1 MKHTT
6 TILVALTVLIV
17 GTTVHAD
24 APDAGGKL
32 LSAEPLEGT
41 YPSRE
46 EILTATGDDFNYMF
60 LNRYPVSQHPM
71 TEKFDIQGETPTT
84 EDYSRRTVT
93 WWPRK
98 WVDYIPENE
107 IPKAAIKRTWT
118 FRAGQ
123 GNPLAQDGWYRDVNA
138 DTVGDGTIEA
148 TFIGFRSIGNDIGV
162 DTELHTATEGP
173 GIAPMVVLRLADG
186 RLRGFARGMFSDE
199 DQAVML
205 KLYNKEMGK
214 IRNASVKM
222 KRAKPWGAANWPAG
236 TMYEPGSM
244 QLETPNYMFL
254 SGAQSQPD
262 APSPWVNVRKK
273 EETTRYRKGTF
284 QLFEDFWAFNEYAG
298 NFMYGWDAK
307 KPVKYFITIPGT
319 MRDGVK
325 RIPGGFGGGY
335 GGCGLRDA
343 GGGPWSPAFFH
354 EWGHGVRSGFSF
366 GGGEQLS
373 DTFQAST
380 DLRRIAKIG
389 HQAEKP
395 YKNFFHGQYPGAGG
409 YMTISEDPNWSYYS
423 IASIA
428 SLTGLGD
435 GSPMHGYMRVGKER
449 GMWDEPIAE
458 FGDLMGTVCSRF
470 AEFDTQVQ
478 QLSKNQYVS
487 ANKSYLVAVDR
498 EKGLYRCPPNEAPQ
512 PYGVHISRLVPD
524 KGAKKLSVDFR
535 GFFDKD
541 TYSDWRVCI
550 VAVDKNGVCRYS
562 PLWNKGEMSMDV
574 LPGDRRYWLTVTATP
589 FGVPKHN
596 PRGGYHA
603 IYEVGFSYKY
613 PFEVLLKGCAP
624 GTPRN
629 NTADNMNFQL
639 AWPQAGRYAISG
651 VDGQNTQ
658 AHGTQCDWPVLPDH
672 PDYEKTIDNL
682 TTMKKRLS
690 EGQDAFND
698 AVKERWIEEPYGWRN
713 KWIYVQPGIMN
724 YRADY
729 LLENSLGAR
738 HKNGGGWVSGNAQV
752 DETAYVGPNAM
763 VLDHAQVRDHASIED
778 FAIVSGEGVTIRDHA
793 KVFGKAIVCG
803 NADVSEYA
811 RVSRNI
817 FNRQARVHYNA
828 EELPHKGIY
837 TFDVKGGTKVHRTT
851 PELRER
857 FEFVHPF
864 LQANYAMLRDETVLL
879 EDNFYERGE
888 VGFGQGPQWN
898 WLVFYDGQLQGKPSF
913 FKDEQSGKE
922 GFTFDGKTQYAELE
936 PTVLDLGEATVDVA
950 LQFKGKG
957 GTLLDAGHN
966 KENRIL
972 LTVNDAGLPT
982 LAVTVD
988 GKTASATGS
997 KPLKTDQWSDIRLE
1011 LSDKAARVFV
1021 DNALSAKLPTGF
1033 RPCEVIPA
1041 GETRR
1046 NFFAIDREK
1055 NNPLAASV
1063 DYVRIYSKVF
1073 TDFAAEVKE
1082 PPLVSPRRIP
1092 EGMIMRIAK
1101 FNQRAEEE
1109 FKAQHGD
1116 ENKELAEMTKL
1127 YSALKDESN
1136 KIGQKMRQGENVDAL
1151 KKQQQELQAKLDAET
1166 AKLVTEFLAQ
1176 PKIVAEKAKFDA
1188 NDKEANEVR
1197 KQVDQSPEM
1206 LAVRAKENEVNRRVS
1221 DARTKVMAELERDPA
1236 YQKLSQKAKETRKA
1250 YDAVQILARE
1260 KWENDPQW
1268 QKIQVQ
1274 LKSKELL
1281 REQQE
1286 DLHRRRGKRENAIRN
1301 SIPTYSSTGQAANKA
1316 GDRLTQKS
1324 EVYLKLS
1331 EEYVAATKEQRSLQ
1345 KEGRQVRDNHPLME
1359 RVKAFPKNALGQQAK
1374 LYAEPGTY
1382 EMRQQMFALNKKLAD
1397 EILHTAYSA
1406 GNTDEFLW
1414 TTVLAYLGTDRTV
1427 ASLGEDIQRQGSY
1440 VVSDDIRNLSLAYI
1454 AQKPEQWTTTQEWES
1469 DPAVLRDMSGGY
1481 EGAPRP
1487 AKLWMERMLPHKYGP
1502 DKGKPIV
1509 NSNAVIS
1516 HSGSLPDYP
1525 RVTDD
1530 AKQSSSEELKK
1541 KVQAAMAMD
1550 MGSVPV
1556 RPQRGERSYDPPSV
1570 KSDPVEQLLT
1580 LEARTWIV
1588 PTAKLSMVKIPA
1600 GTFMMGSPEKETG
1613 RSQDEAQRE
1622 VSLSK
1627 PFYMGVLEVTQE
1639 QYLQLMVPDY
1649 HQGGYLKAFWGY
1661 STPELHQGGP
1671 YFTAGR
1677 VIPDTD
1683 VFPMESVTWDKANAF
1698 CEKLNA
1704 AESKAGR
1711 LPRGYAY
1718 RLPTEAEWEY
1728 ACRAGTKGKFN
1739 VEGEVDRKLFTT
1751 FRKVN
1756 DKPDLAGNKRPN
1768 QWGLYDM
1775 HGSMYEWCLDTYGPY
1790 DLKDT
1795 TDPVRKSGTGKSET
1809 RRVARGGCF
1818 LSNELTR
1825 PTEQQEYR
1833 YIRSA
1838 SRNNFEPDS
1847 IYGILGFRVVLAPKV
1862 SK

>member
-1 MKHTT
+1 MSKTRWMT
-6 TILVALTVLIV
+6 LVMLLTLI
-17 GTTVHAD
+17 GTTA
-24 APDAGGKL
+24 L
-32 LSAEPLEGT
+32 LSADSLEKR

-46 EILTATGDDFNYMF
+46 EILTGKGDDFNYMF

-71 TEKFDIQGETPTT
+71 TEKFDIKGKTPTT
-84 EDYSRRTVT
+84 NDYSRRTVT

-98 WVDYIPENE
+98 WVDYIPEDE
-107 IPKAAIKRTWT
+107 IPEAAIKRTWT
-118 FRAGQ
+118 FRASQ
-123 GNPLAQDGWYRDVNA
+123 GHPLTQDGWYRDVNA
-138 DTVGDGTIEA
+138 DTVGDGTLEA
-148 TFIGFRSIGNDIGV
+148 HFIGFRSIGNDIGN
-162 DTELHTATEGP
+162 DSELHKITEGP
-173 GIAPMVVLRLADG
+173 GIAPTVVLRLSDG
-186 RLRGFARGMFSDE
+186 RLRGFARGMFSGK
-199 DQAVML
+199 DQAEML

-214 IRNASVKM
+214 IRKGSIKL
-222 KRAKPWGAANWPAG
+222 KRDKPGVAANWPAG
-236 TMYEPGSM
+236 KMYEPGSM
-244 QLETPNYMFL
+244 QLETPNYIFL

-262 APSPWVNVRKK
+262 SPSPWVNVRKK
-273 EETTRYRKGTF
+273 KETARFRKGTF
-284 QLFEDFWAFNEYAG
+284 QCFEDFWAFNEYAG
-298 NFMYGWDAK
+298 HFMYGWDST

-319 MRDGVK
+319 MRDGVN
-325 RIPGGFGGGY
+325 RIPGGYGGGS

-343 GGGPWSPAFFH
+343 GGGPWSLAFFH
-354 EWGHGVRSGFSF
+354 EWGHGVASGFSY
-366 GGGEQLS
+366 GAGETLC
-373 DTFQAST
+373 DTYQVST
-380 DLRRIAKIG
+380 DLRRMTKIG

-409 YMTISEDPNWSYYS
+409 YLTISDDPNWSYYS

-428 SLTGLGD
+428 SLTGFGD

-449 GMWDEPIAE
+449 GMWDDPIAE

-478 QLSKNQYVS
+478 QLAKNQFVS

-512 PYGVHISRLVPD
+512 PYGVHISRLVPG
-524 KGAKKLSVDFR
+524 KGAREFTVDFR
-535 GFFDKD
+535 GFFDRD

-562 PLWNKGEMSMDV
+562 PMWNKGEMSMDI

-589 FGVPKHN
+589 FGMPKSN
-596 PRGGYHA
+596 PRGGYAA
-603 IYEVGFSYKY
+603 IYEVGFCYKY
-613 PFEVLLKGCAP
+613 PFEVLLKGCTP

-639 AWPQAGRYAISG
+639 AWPQEGRYAISG
-651 VDGQNTQ
+651 IDGQNTQ
-658 AHGTQCDWPVLPDH
+658 AHGSQCDWPVLPDH
-672 PDYEKTIDNL
+672 PDYEKTIDDL
-682 TTMKKRLS
+682 TAMKKRLPKA
-690 EGQDAFND
+690 QDAFNEV
-698 AVKERWIEEPYGWRN
+698 VKERWIGEPYGWRN

-738 HKNGGGWVSGNAQV
+738 HKNGGGWVSHNAQV

-763 VLDHAQVRDHASIED
+763 ALDYAQVRDNASIED
-778 FAIVSGEGVTIRDHA
+778 FAVVSGEGVTIRDNA

-803 NADVSEYA
+803 NADVSGYA

-837 TFDVKGGTKVHRTT
+837 TFDVKGGTKVYRTT
-851 PELRER
+851 PERRER
-857 FEFVHPF
+857 FEFAHPF
-864 LQANYAMLRDETVLL
+864 LQANYAMLRDETILL

-888 VGFGQGPQWN
+888 AGYGQGPQWS
-898 WLVFYDGQLQGKPSF
+898 WLIFYDGQLHGKPTF

-936 PTVLDLGEATVDVA
+936 PTVLDLGEATVHVA

-972 LTVNDAGLPT
+972 LTVNDAGMPT

-988 GKTASATGS
+988 GKATAATGN

-1033 RPCEVIPA
+1033 RPCDVIPA

-1055 NNPLAASV
+1055 KNPLAASV

-1073 TDFAAEVKE
+1073 DDFAVDVKE
-1082 PPLVSPRRIP
+1082 PPLVSPRRVP
-1092 EGMIMRIAK
+1092 GGMIKRIAK
-1101 FNQRAEEE
+1101 FNQRAEKE
-1109 FKAQHGD
+1109 FKEQHGE
-1116 ENKELAEMTKL
+1116 ENKKLAEMTKF
-1127 YSALKDESN
+1127 YGALEDERT
-1136 KIGQKMRQGENVDAL
+1136 KIGKEMRQGDKVDAL

-1166 AKLVTEFLAQ
+1166 AKLVKEFLAQ
-1176 PKIVAEKAKFDA
+1176 PKIVAEKAKLDA
-1188 NDKEANEVR
+1188 YAKEANELR
-1197 KQVDQSPEM
+1197 KQIQQSPEM
-1206 LAVRAKENEVNRRVS
+1206 LAIRAKENEVNRRVE
-1221 DARTKVMAELERDPA
+1221 DARKKALAELEQDPA
-1236 YQKLSQKAKETRKA
+1236 YQKLLQRDKETRDA
-1250 YDAVQILARE
+1250 YNAVQTLARE
-1260 KWENDPQW
+1260 KWENDPKW
-1268 QKIQVQ
+1268 QGLRDQ
-1274 LKSKELL
+1274 LNNKELM
-1281 REQQE
+1281 REQQQ
-1286 DLHRRRGKRENAIRN
+1286 DLHRRREKLEREIRN
-1301 SIPTYSSTGQAANKA
+1301 SIPTYSSTGNAANKA
-1316 GDRLTQKS
+1316 RDRVNQKR

-1331 EEYVAATKEQRSLQ
+1331 EEYVAATKEQRSVQ
-1345 KEGRQVRDNHPLME
+1345 NEGRRVRDNHPLTE
-1359 RVKAFPKNALGQQAK
+1359 RIKAFPRNTLEQQAK

-1382 EMRQQMFALNKKLAD
+1382 ETRQQVFALNKRLAD
-1397 EILHTAYSA
+1397 EILQTAYSA

-1414 TTVLAYLGTDRTV
+1414 TTVSYANSRRTAGALGK
-1427 ASLGEDIQRQGSY
+1427 DIQRQGSY
-1440 VVSDDIRNLSLAYI
+1440 IVSDDMRNLSLAYT
-1454 AQKPEQWTTTQEWES
+1454 AQKPDDWTTTQEWKS
-1469 DPAVLRDMSGGY
+1469 DPAVLRNMNGY
-1481 EGAPRP
+1481 EEAPRP
-1487 AKLWMERMLPHKYGP
+1487 AKLWMERMMPDKYGP

-1509 NSNAVIS
+1509 NSNSVIS

-1530 AKQSSSEELKK
+1530 AKQSSPEELEK
-1541 KVQAAMAMD
+1541 KVQAALAMD

-1556 RPQRGERSYDPPSV
+1556 RPKRGERSYDPPSV

-1580 LEARTWIV
+1580 LEAKKWVV

-1622 VSLSK
+1622 VTLSK
-1627 PFYMGVLEVTQE
+1627 PFYMGVVEVSQE
-1639 QYLQLMVPDY
+1639 QYLDLMVPDY

-1661 STPELHQGGP
+1661 STPEVHQGGP
-1671 YFTAGR
+1671 YYTAGR

-1683 VFPMESVTWDKANAF
+1683 VFPMDSVTWDKANAF
-1698 CEKLNA
+1698 CEKLNE

-1711 LPRGYAY
+1711 LPKGYAY

-1728 ACRAGTKGKFN
+1728 ACRAGTKGSFN

-1751 FRKVN
+1751 FRMVN
-1756 DKPDLAGNKRPN
+1756 DKPDLAGNKMPN
-1768 QWGLYDM
+1768 EWGLYDM
-1775 HGSMYEWCLDTYGPY
+1775 HGNMYEWCLDMYGPY
-1790 DLKDT
+1790 DPKHT
-1795 TDPVRKSGTGKSET
+1795 TDPVRKAGTDKSET
-1809 RRVARGGCF
+1809 RRIARGGCF

-1838 SRNNFEPDS
+1838 SRNSFRPDS
-1847 IYGILGFRVVLAPKV
+1847 IYGILGFRVVLAPKERNIE
-1862 SK
+1862 

>member
-1 MKHTT
+1 MKHTK
-6 TILVALTVLIV
+6 TILVALTVLII
-17 GTTVHAD
+17 GATVRAD
-24 APDAGGKL
+24 APDAGKKL
-32 LSAEPLEGT
+32 LSAGSVQKR

-71 TEKFDIQGETPTT
+71 TEKFEIKGKTPTT
-84 EDYSRRTVT
+84 DDYSRRTVT

-222 KRAKPWGAANWPAG
+222 KRGKPWAAANWPAG
-236 TMYEPGSM
+236 KMYEPGSM
-244 QLETPNYMFL
+244 QLETPNYLFL

-298 NFMYGWDAK
+298 HFMYGWDAE

-354 EWGHGVRSGFSF
+354 EWGHGVPSGFSF
-366 GGGEQLS
+366 GGGEQLC

-428 SLTGLGD
+428 ALSGFGD
-435 GSPMHGYMRVGKER
+435 GSPMHAYMRVGKER
-449 GMWDEPIAE
+449 GMWTDPIAE

-524 KGAKKLSVDFR
+524 KGAKKLTVDFR

-541 TYSDWRVCI
+541 TYSDWRACI

-682 TTMKKRLS
+682 TAMKKRLS
-690 EGQDAFND
+690 KGQDSFND
-698 AVKERWIEEPYGWRN
+698 AVKERWIEDPYGWRN
-713 KWIYVQPGIMN
+713 KWIYVQPGLMN

-738 HKNGGGWVSGNAQV
+738 HKNGGGWVSRNAQV

-763 VLDHAQVRDHASIED
+763 VLDYAQVRDSASIED
-778 FAIVSGEGVTIRDHA
+778 FAIVSGEGVTICDHA

-803 NADVSEYA
+803 SADVSGYA

-817 FNRQARVHYNA
+817 FNRGARVHYNA
-828 EELPHKGIY
+828 EELPNKGIY

-851 PELRER
+851 PERRER
-857 FEFVHPF
+857 FEFSNPH
-864 LQANYAMLRDETVLL
+864 LQANYAMLRDETILL

-898 WLVFYDGQLQGKPSF
+898 WLIFYDGQLQGDPAF

-936 PTVLDLGEATVDVA
+936 PTVLDLGEATVNVV

-972 LTVNDAGLPT
+972 LSVNDAGLPT

-988 GKTASATGS
+988 GETTSATGN
-997 KPLKTDQWSDIRLE
+997 KPLKTDQWGELRLE

-1021 DNALSAKLPTGF
+1021 DNTLSAKLPTGF
-1033 RPCEVIPA
+1033 RPCDVIPS

-1055 NNPLAASV
+1055 KNPLAASV
-1063 DYVRIYSKVF
+1063 DNVRIYSKVF
-1073 TDFAAEVKE
+1073 DDFDADVKE

-1092 EGMIMRIAK
+1092 EGMIKRIAK

-1127 YSALKDESN
+1127 YSALKDQSD
-1136 KIGQKMRQGENVDAL
+1136 KIGQEMREGENVDAL

-1188 NDKEANEVR
+1188 NDKEANEIR
-1197 KQVDQSPEM
+1197 KQVEQSPEM
-1206 LAVRAKENEVNRRVS
+1206 LAIRAKQNEVNRRVS
-1221 DARTKVMAELERDPA
+1221 DARTKVMAELEQDPA
-1236 YQKLSQKAKETRKA
+1236 YQKLAQKDKQTREA
-1250 YDAVQILARE
+1250 YNAVQALARE
-1260 KWENDPQW
+1260 KWGNDPQW

-1274 LKSKELL
+1274 LRSKELL

-1286 DLHRRRGKRENAIRN
+1286 DLHRRRGKLENEIRN

-1316 GDRLTQKS
+1316 GDRVNQKR

-1331 EEYVAATKEQRSLQ
+1331 EAYVAATEEQRSVEQEL
-1345 KEGRQVRDNHPLME
+1345 RQVRDNHPLTE
-1359 RVKAFPKNALGQQAK
+1359 RIKDFPKNTLGQQAK

-1414 TTVLAYLGTDRTV
+1414 TTVLAYLSTHRTV
-1427 ASLGEDIQRQGSY
+1427 SSLGKDIQRQGSY
-1440 VVSDDIRNLSLAYI
+1440 IVSDDMRNLSLAYI

-1469 DPAVLRDMSGGY
+1469 DPAVLRNISGGY

-1487 AKLWMERMLPHKYGP
+1487 AKLWMERMMPHKYGP

-1530 AKQSSSEELKK
+1530 ATKSSPEELEK
-1541 KVQAAMAMD
+1541 KVLAAMAMD

-1570 KSDPVEQLLT
+1570 KSDPVEQLLS
-1580 LEARTWIV
+1580 LEAKTWVV
-1588 PTAKLSMVKIPA
+1588 PTAKLSMLKIPA
-1600 GTFMMGSPEKETG
+1600 GTFLMGSPEKEIG

-1622 VSLSK
+1622 VTISK
-1627 PFYMGVLEVTQE
+1627 PFYMGIVEVTQE
-1639 QYLQLMVPDY
+1639 QYLDLMVPDY

-1661 STPELHQGGP
+1661 STPEIHQGGP

-1698 CEKLNA
+1698 CKKLNA

-1711 LPRGYAY
+1711 LPKGYAY

-1739 VEGEVDRKLFTT
+1739 VEGEVDRKLFST

-1775 HGSMYEWCLDTYGPY
+1775 HGSMYEWCLDMYGPY
-1790 DLKDT
+1790 DPKDT
-1795 TDPVRKSGTGKSET
+1795 TDPVRKSGTDKSET
-1809 RRVARGGCF
+1809 RRIARGGCF

>member
-1 MKHTT
+1 
-6 TILVALTVLIV
+6 
-17 GTTVHAD
+17 
-24 APDAGGKL
+24 
-32 LSAEPLEGT
+32 
-41 YPSRE
+41 
-46 EILTATGDDFNYMF
+46 F
-60 LNRYPVSQHPM
+60 
-71 TEKFDIQGETPTT
+71 
-84 EDYSRRTVT
+84 
-93 WWPRK
+93 
-98 WVDYIPENE
+98 
-107 IPKAAIKRTWT
+107 
-118 FRAGQ
+118 
-123 GNPLAQDGWYRDVNA
+123 
-138 DTVGDGTIEA
+138 
-148 TFIGFRSIGNDIGV
+148 
-162 DTELHTATEGP
+162 
-173 GIAPMVVLRLADG
+173 
-186 RLRGFARGMFSDE
+186 
-199 DQAVML
+199 
-205 KLYNKEMGK
+205 
-214 IRNASVKM
+214 
-222 KRAKPWGAANWPAG
+222 
-236 TMYEPGSM
+236 
-244 QLETPNYMFL
+244 
-254 SGAQSQPD
+254 
-262 APSPWVNVRKK
+262 
-273 EETTRYRKGTF
+273 RKGTF

-298 NFMYGWDAK
+298 HFMFGWDAK
-307 KPVKYFITIPGT
+307 KPVKYFITVKGT
-319 MRDGVK
+319 MRDGVT
-325 RIPGGFGGGY
+325 RIPGGFGGGV

-354 EWGHGVRSGFSF
+354 EWGHGVPSGFSF
-366 GGGEQLS
+366 GGGEQLC

-380 DLRRIAKIG
+380 DLRRISKIG

-409 YMTISEDPNWSYYS
+409 YMTISEDPNWAYYS

-428 SLTGLGD
+428 SLSGFGD
-435 GSPMHGYMRVGKER
+435 GSPMHAYMRVGKER

-478 QLSKNQYVS
+478 QLEKNQYVS

-524 KGAKKLSVDFR
+524 KGAKTLTVDFR

-541 TYSDWRVCI
+541 TYSDWRACI
-550 VAVDKNGVCRYS
+550 VAVDKDGVCRYS
-562 PLWNKGEMSMDV
+562 PLWNKGDMSMDV

-603 IYEVGFSYKY
+603 IYEVGFAYKY
-613 PFEVLLKGCAP
+613 PFEVLLKGCTP

-658 AHGTQCDWPVLPDH
+658 AHGTQCDWPVLPYH

-698 AVKERWIEEPYGWRN
+698 AVKQRWIEDPYGWRN
-713 KWIYVQPGIMN
+713 KWIYVQPGLMN

-738 HKNGGGWVSGNAQV
+738 HKNGGGWVSRNAQV

-763 VLDHAQVRDHASIED
+763 VLDYAQVRDHASIED

-803 NADVSEYA
+803 NADVSGYA

-851 PELRER
+851 PELRDR
-857 FEFVHPF
+857 FEFSNPH
-864 LQANYAMLRDETVLL
+864 LQANYAMLRDETILL

-888 VGFGQGPQWN
+888 RGYGQGPQWD
-898 WLVFYDGQLQGKPSF
+898 WLIYYDGQLQGKPTF
-913 FKDEQSGKE
+913 FTDEQNGKE

-936 PTVLDLGEATVDVA
+936 PTVLDLGEATVHIS

-988 GKTASATGS
+988 GKSTAATGN
-997 KPLKTDQWSDIRLE
+997 KPLKTDQWGELRLE

-1021 DNALSAKLPTGF
+1021 DNTLSAKLPTGF
-1033 RPCEVIPA
+1033 RPCDVIPS

-1055 NNPLAASV
+1055 KNPLAASV

-1073 TDFAAEVKE
+1073 ADFAADAKE

-1092 EGMIMRIAK
+1092 EGMEMRIAT
-1101 FNQRAEEE
+1101 FNQHAEKE

-1127 YSALKDESN
+1127 YGALKDEST
-1136 KIGQKMRQGENVDAL
+1136 KIMQEMRQGDKVDAL
-1151 KKQQQELQAKLDAET
+1151 KREQQELQAKLDAET
-1166 AKLVTEFLAQ
+1166 AKLVQEFLAQ
-1176 PKIVAEKAKFDA
+1176 PKSIAEKAKFAA
-1188 NDKEANEVR
+1188 NAKEANELR
-1197 KQVDQSPEM
+1197 KQIQQSPEM
-1206 LAVRAKENEVNRRVS
+1206 LAIRAKQNDANKRVGE
-1221 DARTKVMAELERDPA
+1221 ARKKVMEELAQDPA
-1236 YQKLSQKAKETRKA
+1236 YQKLAQKDKETREV
-1250 YDAVQILARE
+1250 YNAVQKLARE
-1260 KWENDPQW
+1260 TWGNDPQW

-1274 LKSKELL
+1274 LRSKELL
-1281 REQQE
+1281 REQQ
-1286 DLHRRRGKRENAIRN
+1286 DALHRRRGKLENEIRN
-1301 SIPTYSSTGQAANKA
+1301 SIPTYSSMRNAANKA
-1316 GDRLTQKS
+1316 GGRVNQKRDA
-1324 EVYLKLS
+1324 YLKLS
-1331 EEYVAATKEQRSLQ
+1331 EAYVAATKEQRSVEQ
-1345 KEGRQVRDNHPLME
+1345 EERQTRDNHPVTE
-1359 RVKAFPKNALGQQAK
+1359 IIKAFPKNTLGQQAK

-1414 TTVLAYLGTDRTV
+1414 ATVLEYTSVHRTV
-1427 ASLGEDIQRQGSY
+1427 ASLGKDIQRQGSY
-1440 VVSDDIRNLSLAYI
+1440 VVSDDMRNLSAAYT
-1454 AQKPEQWTTTQEWES
+1454 AQKADQWTTTQEWES
-1469 DPAVLRDMSGGY
+1469 DPAALRNIRGGY
-1481 EGAPRP
+1481 EDAPQP

-1509 NSNAVIS
+1509 NTNAVIS
-1516 HSGSLPDYP
+1516 HSGSLPDYAG
-1525 RVTDD
+1525 VTDD
-1530 AKQSSSEELKK
+1530 AKQSSPEALEE
-1541 KVQAAMAMD
+1541 KVLAALTMD
-1550 MGSVPV
+1550 MGSVPA
-1556 RPQRGERSYDPPSV
+1556 RPKKGARSYDPPSV
-1570 KSDPVEQLLT
+1570 TSDPVEQLLT
-1580 LEARTWIV
+1580 LEAKTWVV
-1588 PTAKLSMVKIPA
+1588 PTATLSMVKIPA
-1600 GTFMMGSPEKETG
+1600 GTFMMGSPGTETG

-1622 VSLSK
+1622 VTLSK
-1627 PFYMGVLEVTQE
+1627 PFYMGVVEVTQE

-1649 HQGGYLKAFWGY
+1649 HQGGYLLAFWGY
-1661 STPELHQGGP
+1661 STPEVHQGGP

-1683 VFPMESVTWDKANAF
+1683 VFPMDSVTWDKANAF

-1711 LPRGYAY
+1711 
-1718 RLPTEAEWEY
+1718 
-1728 ACRAGTKGKFN
+1728 
-1739 VEGEVDRKLFTT
+1739 
-1751 FRKVN
+1751 
-1756 DKPDLAGNKRPN
+1756 
-1768 QWGLYDM
+1768 
-1775 HGSMYEWCLDTYGPY
+1775 
-1790 DLKDT
+1790 
-1795 TDPVRKSGTGKSET
+1795 
-1809 RRVARGGCF
+1809 
-1818 LSNELTR
+1818 
-1825 PTEQQEYR
+1825 
-1833 YIRSA
+1833 
-1838 SRNNFEPDS
+1838 
-1847 IYGILGFRVVLAPKV
+1847 
-1862 SK
+1862 